1 MWILRN
7 WPNTWL
13 EVKAQ
18 PTVIVLASGRGERF
32 VASGGQGSKLDAL
45 IEGKTVLQWTLD
57 AVEATGLPWHL
68 EDAGHPGM
76 GDSIAAAVRATPDAA
91 GWLILPADLPL
102 ILPQTILAVARA
114 LENGAQAAYPLYQGQ
129 RGHPVGFAAA
139 SGSELQNLKG
149 NRGAAGILS
158 AQSAI
163 ELIVSDAGCAMDI
176 DTLEQLVAARISAS
190 KR

>member
-114 LENGAQAAYPLYQGQ
+114 LENGAQAVYPLYQGQ

>member
-57 AVEATGLPWHL
+57 AVKATGLPWHL

-129 RGHPVGFAAA
+129 RGHPVGFAAT

-163 ELIVSDAGCAMDI
+163 ELIVSDAGCAMDV